1 MKRKT
6 TTMTITKERLKQII
20 KEELDEMNAT
30 PLQNFDKMER
40 MIDDAADKIV
50 MEVNSLAEIVG
61 LDKAMEAITKAS
73 AKLEL

>member
-1 MKRKT
+1 
-6 TTMTITKERLKQII
+6 MTITKERLKQII

-30 PLQNFDKMER
+30 PLQNFDKMEG
-40 MIDDAADKIV
+40 MIDEAADKIV

>member
-1 MKRKT
+1 
-6 TTMTITKERLKQII
+6 MTITKERLKQII

-50 MEVNSLAEIVG
+50 MEVSSLAEIVG

>member
-1 MKRKT
+1 MI
-6 TTMTITKERLKQII
+6 TTMKISKETLKQII

>member
-1 MKRKT
+1 MK
-6 TTMTITKERLKQII
+6 ISKETLKQII

-40 MIDDAADKIV
+40 MIDDAADKIA
-50 MEVNSLAEIVG
+50 MEVSSLAEIVG

>member
-1 MKRKT
+1 MI
-6 TTMTITKERLKQII
+6 TTMKISKETLKQII

-50 MEVNSLAEIVG
+50 MEVSSLAKIVG
-61 LDKAMEAITKAS
+61 LDKAMEAIARAS

>member
-30 PLQNFDKMER
+30 PLQNFDKMEG
-40 MIDDAADKIV
+40 MIDEAADKIV
-50 MEVNSLAEIVG
+50 MEVNNLAEFVG
-61 LDKAMEAITKAS
+61 LKKAMEAITKAI
-73 AKLEL
+73 AKLKL

>member
-1 MKRKT
+1 MKISKA
-6 TTMTITKERLKQII
+6 RLKQII
-20 KEELDEMNAT
+20 KEELDQMNAT
-30 PLQNFDKMER
+30 PLQNFDKMEG
-40 MIDDAADKIV
+40 MIDEAADKIV

>member
-1 MKRKT
+1 
-6 TTMTITKERLKQII
+6 MTITKERLKQII

>member
-1 MKRKT
+1 MK
-6 TTMTITKERLKQII
+6 ISKETLKQII

-30 PLQNFDKMER
+30 RLQNFDKMER
-40 MIDDAADKIV
+40 MIDDAADKIA
-50 MEVNSLAEIVG
+50 MEVSSLAEIVG

>member
-30 PLQNFDKMER
+30 PLQNFDKMEG
-40 MIDDAADKIV
+40 MIDEAADKIV
-50 MEVNSLAEIVG
+50 MEVNSLAEFVG
-61 LDKAMEAITKAS
+61 LKKAMEAITKAI
-73 AKLEL
+73 AKLKL

>member
-1 MKRKT
+1 
-6 TTMTITKERLKQII
+6 MTITKERLKQII

-30 PLQNFDKMER
+30 PLQNFDKMEG